1 MGILTTLFGGPSQQ
15 QQNLA
20 SSEQALS
27 GAAQNGFSQ
36 ELQSALGTQNIIG
49 QQLNPIFQG
58 GPSQQGE
65 SAQELAAQ
73 NTAAINNA
81 GAASRNAE
89 QAVGA
94 QLAGQGGG
102 GTSGLQSGIEQQIRG
117 SIASAGANQ
126 LAGAQNEIVQHN
138 YDVGRSNWLT
148 ANAGEQ
154 ALAGEEANASSNF
167 GKLASEANK
176 SAAEQA
182 GEIQSEK
189 GSVLGDLTKIGKLAG
204 TFISGGFGNLDSQG
218 TSSFGEQVGNFFS
231 GGAGALAG
239 H

>member
-138 YDVGRSNWLT
+138 YDVGNQNFWK
-148 ANAGEQ
+148 AAGGES
-154 ALAGEEANASSNF
+154 ALAGEESSTGANLGNLASS
-167 GKLASEANK
+167 ANK

-182 GEIQSEK
+182 GQIQSEK
-189 GSVLGDLTKIGKLAG
+189 GSVIGDLTKVAGLAG
-204 TFISGGFGNLDSQG
+204 SFLTGGVGNLDNTGS
-218 TSSFGEQVGNFFS
+218 SSFGENVGNFFS
-231 GGAGALAG
+231 GGARALAG
-239 H
+239 K